1 MTPAHRLLVCLSA
14 AAAASGTT
22 PATATA
28 AEPTAS
34 QEAAV
39 SRSGIPYRP
48 AGDDAGPPDLVNA
61 IRARRKG
68 GKLLNLDRMLLHSP
82 PFAEAWNTMFGTIR
96 GKLSVPAKLR
106 ELAIMSIGALNHSD
120 YEWGQH
126 EPEFL
131 AAGGTREQLQ
141 ALKDPRAALS
151 DTKRFDEAER
161 ATLALTY
168 EMTRDVA
175 VKPATLKR
183 VRALLPDPQVVELI
197 GVVSGY
203 NMVSRFVVAT
213 GVEMEGQTASR

>member
-1 MTPAHRLLVCLSA
+1 MTRASHLLLCLSA
-14 AAAASGTT
+14 AAASGAAPAPANAAT
-22 PATATA
+22 PAGPE
-28 AEPTAS
+28 EP
-34 QEAAV
+34 AV
-39 SRSGIPYRP
+39 SRSGIPYRSE
-48 AGDDAGPPDLVNA
+48 GPPELVNA

-106 ELAIMSIGALNHSD
+106 ELAIMSIGVLNHAE

-131 AAGGTREQLQ
+131 AAGGTREQLD
-141 ALKDPRAALS
+141 ALRKPRAALS
-151 DTKRFDEAER
+151 DAKRFDEAER

-168 EMTRDVA
+168 EMTTDVA

-183 VRALLPDPQVVELI
+183 VRAVLPDAQVVELI
-197 GVVSGY
+197 GVVASY

-213 GVEMEGQTASR
+213 GVEMER